1 MNKNFNPTK
10 MFLFFAIL
18 IIVTACNNTNHS
30 KESVELAMKEYDH
43 LIKNMD
49 ADSIALLYTSDGNL
63 GDIVHGRDSIRNFLL
78 SFKNVNVLAQ
88 SSTTT
93 YLEINGDSSL
103 QKGTYMQ
110 TVFIPGKD
118 TIKVKGEYT
127 ANWLWI
133 SPGGWHIRH
142 MVTKPIN

>member
-1 MNKNFNPTK
+1 
-10 MFLFFAIL
+10 MFFFSAIL
-18 IIVTACNNTNHS
+18 IIMAACNNKNHS

-43 LIKNMD
+43 LIKNMN
-49 ADSIALLYTSDGNL
+49 ADSIALLYTPDGDL
-63 GDIVHGRDSIRNFLL
+63 GDIAHGRDSIRKFLL
-78 SFKNVNVLAQ
+78 SFKNVKVVSQ

-93 YLEINGDSSL
+93 FLEINGDSSL

-118 TIKVKGEYT
+118 TLKVKGEYI
-127 ANWLWI
+127 ANWLWM
-133 SPGGWHIRH
+133 SPGGWHIEH